1 MQDIPLAKVG
11 NAIRGEYIVIIL
23 PRELG
28 LYETLRGETLKSLD
42 DLEIRNI
49 KVFVLRRIKVFFSH
63 KNTLYRTSTT
73 VRTAIKFKD
82 RLKHT
87 FEEVLVDDTPVLF
100 RDDHA
105 GLTVLRNSSG
115 YWKSKKKGLTRSFKR
130 HLKGIKSIQPIPTE
144 QIAQKA
150 IP

>member
-115 YWKSKKKGLTRSFKR
+115 Y
-130 HLKGIKSIQPIPTE
+130 
-144 QIAQKA
+144 
-150 IP
+150 